1 MPLGHSAVVFFKDF
15 TLPTNREAITD
26 PADSAPPDCE
36 MMKTYLRLLDANQDQ
51 ADWREAATIIL
62 NLDVKKDPESSRAV
76 FERSLIRALW
86 LRDRG
91 YLRLVRQTS
100 I

>member
-1 MPLGHSAVVFFKDF
+1 MHRAVAFLKDF

-26 PADSAPPDCE
+26 PAGSAPPDRE
-36 MMKTYLRLLDANQDQ
+36 MMKTYLRLLDADRDQ
-51 ADWREAATIIL
+51 ADWREVAAIIL
-62 NLDVKKDPESSRAV
+62 NLDVKKDPKGSRAV
-76 FERSLIRALW
+76 FERSLKQALW